1 MNKKMFVL
9 IVVLMS
15 ISLIGIVSV
24 QYFWVQ
30 NAIETNDK
38 QFTNDVEYA
47 LNRVSE
53 NISKREQTYQYE
65 RLTKRLDSLN
75 DLGQSFESGTVESM
89 YYETSNPQDNSTFRY
104 TSSLIEENH
113 KFPSDFE
120 QDTIMLKR
128 FFTRD
133 EYTQMSS
140 VNPDMDVEGSVQI
153 RSKTKFKRW
162 ADAEMAWVDNFM
174 RNQTDSIPFN
184 RRTSASEIRNQLE
197 VEFEKIGVDID
208 FKFAVYNNDL
218 PTSVK
223 SGYFRLDKGESFQ
236 VPMFYNGEGESM
248 YQLYVTF
255 PKKRRYILTSIGNIL
270 MLSIFFILI
279 IIIVF
284 TSSLYQMIKQKKISE
299 IKTDFINNMTHEF
312 KTPIATINLATDAI
326 RNPKIIEDQ
335 SKILR
340 YVQMIND
347 ENIRMHEQVENVL
360 RISKLEK
367 NELSIEKETID
378 FQEVV
383 EDAMSHIELLVSD
396 RQGTINTHFEAVETE
411 VYGSEFHLTNMCVNV
426 LENAMKYSEGA
437 PIIDVYT
444 KNEGGFFVLSIADKG
459 IGMSKVVQKNIFE
472 KFYREA
478 SGNIH
483 NVKGHGLGLSYVKQI
498 VKRHGGTISVSSE
511 KGKGSI
517 FTIKIK
523 LIN

>member
-1 MNKKMFVL
+1 
-9 IVVLMS
+9 
-15 ISLIGIVSV
+15 
-24 QYFWVQ
+24 
-30 NAIETNDK
+30 
-38 QFTNDVEYA
+38 
-47 LNRVSE
+47 
-53 NISKREQTYQYE
+53 
-65 RLTKRLDSLN
+65 
-75 DLGQSFESGTVESM
+75 
-89 YYETSNPQDNSTFRY
+89 
-104 TSSLIEENH
+104 
-113 KFPSDFE
+113 
-120 QDTIMLKR
+120 
-128 FFTRD
+128 
-133 EYTQMSS
+133 
-140 VNPDMDVEGSVQI
+140 
-153 RSKTKFKRW
+153 
-162 ADAEMAWVDNFM
+162 
-174 RNQTDSIPFN
+174 
-184 RRTSASEIRNQLE
+184 
-197 VEFEKIGVDID
+197 
-208 FKFAVYNNDL
+208 
-218 PTSVK
+218 
-223 SGYFRLDKGESFQ
+223 
-236 VPMFYNGEGESM
+236 
-248 YQLYVTF
+248 
-255 PKKRRYILTSIGNIL
+255 
-270 MLSIFFILI
+270 
-279 IIIVF
+279 
-284 TSSLYQMIKQKKISE
+284 MIKQKKISE

-367 NELSIEKETID
+367 NELSIEKEAID

-396 RQGTINTHFEAVETE
+396 RQGSINTHFEAVETE

-426 LENAMKYSEGA
+426 LENAMKYSEEA
-437 PIIDVYT
+437 PVIDVYT
-444 KNEGGFFVLSIADKG
+444 KNEGGLFVLSIADKG